1 MREAYTKQRTDACG
15 LIVPDVTLGA
25 DESPED
31 RRAERRFLVAAL
43 VEHRLFGAASPELV
57 IRRAGL
63 GRVEGF
69 RALARLEQL
78 GAIREDATEGLRVS
92 FAGRM
97 LAGFGE

>member
-1 MREAYTKQRTDACG
+1 MRESYTKQRTDACG
-15 LIVPDVTLGA
+15 LIVPDVTWGA

-63 GRVEGF
+63 GRVDGYA
-69 RALARLEQL
+69 ALADLERRGL
-78 GAIREDATEGLRVS
+78 VERDPFEGLLVTFS
-92 FAGRM
+92 GRM
-97 LAGFGE
+97 RAGL

>member
-1 MREAYTKQRTDACG
+1 MRESYTKQRTDACG
-15 LIVPDVTLGA
+15 LIVPDVTWGA

-69 RALARLEQL
+69 SARTPVWISPDPPLARVEK
-78 GAIREDATEGLRVS
+78 RERQRS
-92 FAGRM
+92 P
-97 LAGFGE
+97 